1 MKKLI
6 WILIAII
13 VIVLVIFRAK
23 AVLERSAQQE
33 TKAEKIIPAVQVE
46 PVKKG
51 SLNLSLGFGGDIK
64 GEEEVDIYPKAT
76 GKLAGLKVNEG
87 DRVKKDQVLALV
99 DRDVDGVK
107 FEMVEVKSPIDG
119 VVGIVYLDEGSSVS
133 PPDPAPNMG
142 TPLIRVINM
151 ERVKVVI
158 DVTEEDLGK
167 ISRGQKAEI
176 RIDAYPEKTFTGT
189 VSLISPLV
197 SQLTRT
203 ASVEITIPNPQYL
216 LKPGMYAQANLN
228 LGSKEGIILVPTHTI
243 LNESGKKKVY
253 LLSAG
258 KALPRLVQTG
268 TSQQG
273 WTEITDGLSEND
285 SLIVAGQHLVK
296 AGEPVK
302 LITVKGGER

>member
-268 TSQQG
+268 TSQHG
-273 WTEITDGLSEND
+273 WTEITDGLS
-285 SLIVAGQHLVK
+285 
-296 AGEPVK
+296 
-302 LITVKGGER
+302 